1 MWLHLIPTY
10 FKTRSYYLMK
20 RLLIIVGVLVILG
33 LLAIPKVQSLT
44 QASSSQ
50 NQSNRGSD
58 PLSVDVHVIEPRV
71 YENKIFTTGTL
82 MANEEVELRSEISG
96 KIVELR
102 LEEGKSVEAGE
113 VLIKT
118 NDSELQAQLKQAE
131 YRLSLA
137 ELRERRQKQLLEK
150 GGISQEQYDATLN
163 ELNVLK
169 AEADLIQAQIE
180 KTEIQ
185 APFDGVV
192 GLRYVSN
199 GSYIS
204 PTTQIAMLQSI
215 NPIKLEF
222 SVPERYAG
230 IVETGDRLIFNVQ
243 GREQGFEASIYAIE
257 PRINS
262 QTRTLR
268 MRALADNADGKLLPG
283 GFANIELIL
292 EEIENALMIP
302 TISVVPEL
310 QGQKVYMLENGL
322 VQERRV
328 KTGIRTE
335 SNIQILE
342 GLSPGDTVLTTGLL
356 QVRSGMPVT
365 VDQVDKYEEIDL

>member
-1 MWLHLIPTY
+1 
-10 FKTRSYYLMK
+10 MK
-20 RLLIIVGVLVILG
+20 RILIIIGILVVLG

-50 NQSNRGSD
+50 EQSNSGNK
-58 PLSVDVHVIEPRV
+58 PLSVDVHVVEPRV
-71 YENKIFTTGTL
+71 FENKIFTTGTL
-82 MANEEVELRSEISG
+82 MANEEIELRSEISG
-96 KIVELR
+96 KIVELG
-102 LEEGKSVEAGE
+102 LEEGKSVNAGE
-113 VLIKT
+113 VLIKI
-118 NDSELQAQLKQAE
+118 NDSELQAQLQQAE

-137 ELRERRQKQLLEK
+137 ELREQRQKQLLEK

-169 AEADLIQAQIE
+169 AEADLIKAQID
-180 KTEIQ
+180 KTEIL

-222 SVPERYAG
+222 SIPERYAG
-230 IVETGDRLIFNVQ
+230 IVEAGDRVVFNVQ
-243 GREQGFEASIYAIE
+243 GQDQDFKASIYAIE
-257 PRINS
+257 PRINT

-268 MRALADNADGKLLPG
+268 MRALADNTEGKLFPG

-302 TISVVPEL
+302 TISVIPEL
-310 QGQKVYMLENGL
+310 DGQKIFIVSNGE
-322 VQERRV
+322 VEERKV
-328 KTGIRTE
+328 ATGIRTE
-335 SNIQILE
+335 SDIQIVE
-342 GLSPGDTVLTTGLL
+342 GLAPGDSVLTTGLL
-356 QVRSGMPVT
+356 QVRPGMPVT
-365 VDQVDKYEEIDL
+365 IDRVDKYEEIDL